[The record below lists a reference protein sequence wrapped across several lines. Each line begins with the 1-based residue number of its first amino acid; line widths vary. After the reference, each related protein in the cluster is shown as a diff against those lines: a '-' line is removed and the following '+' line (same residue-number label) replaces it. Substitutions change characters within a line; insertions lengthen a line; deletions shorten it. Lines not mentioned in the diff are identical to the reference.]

1 MSSDELRRRLMPMDA
16 FFLYAERPE
25 QPMHVGATCIFD
37 GKITHPYLVRHIES
51 RLHLIPRYQQR
62 VVPAPFNIG
71 HPTWEN
77 DPDFDMKNHIFRVSL
92 KGTKDDVELRALSG
106 KIFTGMLDRNKPLW
120 EIYLVEGLKDGRT
133 AMVFKVHHC
142 MVDGVAGI
150 GLAAIAFDMT
160 PEPVKLKKQ
169 PFKAAPIPDSS
180 TLLYDALW
188 DNAIDGIEHWSR
200 FQRSL
205 INFGKGFESSDVA
218 RAIKKFATTISGFLL
233 PFSKTPF
240 NGPLGPDRHVAWLE
254 VPFADAR
261 AIRAVSGGTVND
273 VVLSALGCAVKIYM
287 KKRGEEKKTPRA
299 LRVLVPVNV
308 RQEHERA
315 ALGNRISFMP
325 VEVPLHFDDPIE
337 ILHAVHINT
346 KEMKDSKIPDSVSLM
361 FEALQG
367 MPAPMQAMA
376 LNGASNPVIQNL
388 LSYFTA
394 MPPGNMICTNVPGP
408 NIPLYVMGKRLIAM
422 YPKVPVV
429 MEMGINLALTSY
441 DQKLFLCFCADGR
454 AGRDVEL
461 FKKCFAEA
469 FAKML
474 EMAEVKSADYVRIS
488 RTRHAEHHAPEPA
501 PTPPHTE
508 AIEAAPTAE
517 KAPAPRKKKAVAVAK
532 KPSAK
537 KAPAKRTPAKK
548 AVAKKAPAKK
558 SVPAKLAAKS
568 HVEKSHVAN
577 SAPKPHHVAEPAAA
591 HNGNGHAAPASG
603 TPRIHLGAVSKK

>member
-1 MSSDELRRRLMPMDA
+1 MPMDA

-25 QPMHVGATCIFD
+25 QPMHVGATCIFN
-37 GKITHPYLVRHIES
+37 GKISHRDLMRHIES
-51 RLHLIPRYQQR
+51 RLHMIPRYLQR

-77 DPDFDMKNHIFRVSL
+77 DPDFDLKNHIFRVSL
-92 KGTKDDVELRALSG
+92 KGTKDDAELRTLSG

-120 EIYLVEGLKDGRT
+120 EIYLVEGLKGGRT

-150 GLAAIAFDMT
+150 GLAYIAFDMT

-169 PFKAAPIPDSS
+169 PFKAPPLPDTSS
-180 TLLYDALW
+180 LLYDALW

-218 RAIKKFATTISGFLL
+218 RAIKKFASTISGFLL
-233 PFSKTPF
+233 PFTKTPF
-240 NGPLGPDRHVAWLE
+240 NGPLAPDRHVAWLE

-273 VVLSALGCAVKIYM
+273 VILSALGGAVKEFM
-287 KKRGEEKKTPRA
+287 KKRGEEKKTPRE

-325 VEVPLHFDDPIE
+325 VEVPLYFDDPIE

-346 KEMKDSKIPDSVSLM
+346 KELKDSKIPDSVSLM

-367 MPAPMQAMA
+367 MPAPMQAIA
-376 LNGASNPVIQNL
+376 LNGAANPVVQNV
-388 LSYFTA
+388 LSHFTA

-408 NIPLYVMGKRLIAM
+408 NIPLYVMGKRLLAM

-454 AGRDVEL
+454 AGKDVEQ
-461 FKKCFAEA
+461 FKQCFAEA

-488 RTRHAEHHAPEPA
+488 RSRQTAHHAPEPS
-501 PTPPHTE
+501 PTPPPAPE
-508 AIEAAPTAE
+508 PVVAEAAAAAPA
-517 KAPAPRKKKAVAVAK
+517 KAPARKKRAAAKTKAAAKPAAKPATARKRVAK
-532 KPSAK
+532 VSA
-537 KAPAKRTPAKK
+537 T
-548 AVAKKAPAKK
+548 
-558 SVPAKLAAKS
+558 KLAAAKAAK
-568 HVEKSHVAN
+568 VMD
-577 SAPKPHHVAEPAAA
+577 PVAENGAAQ
-591 HNGNGHAAPASG
+591 HGNGHAALERSG
-603 TPRIHLGAVSKK
+603 TPRIRLAGGGTKGR

>member
-1 MSSDELRRRLMPMDA
+1 MPMDA

-25 QPMHVGATCIFD
+25 QPMHVGATCIFQ
-37 GKITHPYLVRHIES
+37 GKISHKNLIRHIES

-77 DPDFDMKNHIFRVSL
+77 DPDFDLKNHIFRVSL
-92 KGTKDDVELRALSG
+92 KGAKDDEELRALSG

-120 EIYLVEGLKDGRT
+120 EIYLVEGLEGNRT

-150 GLAAIAFDMT
+150 SLAYIAFDMT
-160 PEPVKLKKQ
+160 PEPVKVKKQ
-169 PFKAAPIPDSS
+169 TFKAPPLPDTS

-200 FQRSL
+200 FQRSV

-218 RAIKKFATTISGFLL
+218 RAIKKFAATISGFLL
-233 PFSKTPF
+233 PFTKAPF
-240 NGPLGPDRHVAWLE
+240 NGALAPGRLVSWLE

-273 VVLSALGCAVKIYM
+273 VILSALGTAVKLYM
-287 KKRGEEKKTPRA
+287 EKRGEKKKTPRE

-325 VEVPLHFDDPIE
+325 VEVPLTFDDPIAT
-337 ILHAVHINT
+337 LHAVHINT
-346 KEMKDSKIPDSVSLM
+346 QEMKDSKIPDSVSLM

-367 MPAPMQAMA
+367 MPAPMQAIA
-376 LNGASNPVIQNL
+376 LNGASNPMVQNL

-408 NIPLYVMGKRLIAM
+408 NIPLYVMGKRLLAM

-441 DQKLFLCFCADGR
+441 DQKLFLCFCADSR
-454 AGRDVEL
+454 SGRDVEM
-461 FKKCFAEA
+461 FKDCFAEA
-469 FAKML
+469 FASML
-474 EMAEVKSADYVRIS
+474 EAAEVKSADYVRIS
-488 RTRHAEHHAPEPA
+488 RGRHTTHHAPDA
-501 PTPPHTE
+501 SPTPP
-508 AIEAAPTAE
+508 PAE
-517 KAPAPRKKKAVAVAK
+517 TKAPAEAAAPAK
-532 KPSAK
+532 KRRARKSTPTPKISAVKKPRATKSASK
-537 KAPAKRTPAKK
+537 KAPAKR
-548 AVAKKAPAKK
+548 
-558 SVPAKLAAKS
+558 LAAKTMS
-568 HVEKSHVAN
+568 ENHVVKSPIAEDA
-577 SAPKPHHVAEPAAA
+577 APPLNGNGHGD
-591 HNGNGHAAPASG
+591 GNGHAAKAGS
-603 TPRIHLGAVSKK
+603 TPRIRLSGTGKK